1 MLSDSGYRVR
11 KMFAVVLLIHPM
23 TRSKRSSISRDV
35 KGPLCIIIEYMT
47 DNCVAEVDNAAA
59 MI

>member
-1 MLSDSGYRVR
+1 VCEDVCCCLVDPAQKIFTVTGNDS
-11 KMFAVVLLIHPM
+11 FE
-23 TRSKRSSISRDV
+23 RSSISRDV